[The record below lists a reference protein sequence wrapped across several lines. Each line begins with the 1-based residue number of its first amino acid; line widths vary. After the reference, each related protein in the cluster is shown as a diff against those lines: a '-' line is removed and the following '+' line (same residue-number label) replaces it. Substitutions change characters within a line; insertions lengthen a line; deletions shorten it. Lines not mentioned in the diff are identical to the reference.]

1 MLDFRCV
8 PRRTAITGRR
18 GFPLAGSAQRSRGK
32 PQQRVEGRPRP
43 TTRRV
48 KNWAAV
54 VAVRPAGDAVVLG
67 PDLCAR
73 AGAAS
78 SSSSRTG
85 TRGSASRWRRT
96 APAHPARA
104 GRRRRC
110 RTAPRA
116 PARGSRPRGWPRTSP
131 SASLMPWSSADDPT
145 SPSRRGSIPEPLRV
159 GAQLPGRSERS
170 VDRHG
175 GRQKQRYR
183 MTRHSGRGLMSRD
196 AEPPRFGAPAWP
208 QSMRSGSSGG
218 QATHTSLRTW
228 RLRACATALCTSAC
242 TVPRAPVGG
251 PPDPS
256 LSPRGTSTRP
266 ARDEAV
272 RPAGTRRARAGH
284 RARPSSPNASPRA
297 RAQGQLGR
305 RIPQHGEHPHRPVVS
320 RGAHRLEGEARTR
333 GRQTVTLQHVRSG
346 ATAWRNGEEAPAREE
361 QEPVH
366 RTAACR
372 VHRPTPDEQR
382 SARRADRVYGASRR
396 AGHNSH
402 ARRPSDHEMT

>member
-1 MLDFRCV
+1 MRWCSA
-8 PRRTAITGRR
+8 RTCA
-18 GFPLAGSAQRSRGK
+18 P
-32 PQQRVEGRPRP
+32 
-43 TTRRV
+43 
-48 KNWAAV
+48 
-54 VAVRPAGDAVVLG
+54 
-67 PDLCAR
+67 AR
-73 AGAAS
+73 ARRALRRAAP
-78 SSSSRTG
+78 G
-85 TRGSASRWRRT
+85 
-96 APAHPARA
+96 PA
-104 GRRRRC
+104 GRRRGGGEQR
-110 RTAPRA
+110 RLTPLELSGGAGAERRP
-116 PARGSRPRGWPRTSP
+116 GRPRE
-131 SASLMPWSSADDPT
+131 DPPQGLAT
-145 SPSRRGSIPEPLRV
+145 NLTLGLSDAVVVRRRPDQPEPAWVDPEPLRV
-159 GAQLPGRSERS
+159 GAQLPGCSERV

-228 RLRACATALCTSAC
+228 RPRACATALCTSAC

-402 ARRPSDHEMT
+402 APPERP